1 MEEIYSN
8 VAIIQLV
15 EKETVLNNMLENQD
29 ANICI
34 DEDLVKTYLDSP
46 ISEGKKISD
55 LVDEAEKSLVRA
67 VSCVSQCQVSLS
79 AIEKENPC
87 AKKILSII
95 SNLKS
100 VKLNIGKLLGTLSNF
115 VLLFL

>member
-1 MEEIYSN
+1 MEENYSN
-8 VAIIQLV
+8 LAIFPLV
-15 EKETVLNNMLENQD
+15 KQETVSNNMLENQD

-34 DEDLVKTYLDSP
+34 DEDSIKTCHDSP
-46 ISEGKKISD
+46 MSERKKFSD

-100 VKLNIGKLLGTLSNF
+100 VQLNIGKLLGT
-115 VLLFL
+115 

>member
-29 ANICI
+29 ANNCI
-34 DEDLVKTYLDSP
+34 DEDSVKTCLDSP
-46 ISEGKKISD
+46 ISEGKKFSD

-100 VKLNIGKLLGTLSNF
+100 VQLNIGKLLGT
-115 VLLFL
+115 

>member
-1 MEEIYSN
+1 MEENYPN
-8 VAIIQLV
+8 LAITPLV
-15 EKETVLNNMLENQD
+15 KQETVSNNMLENQD
-29 ANICI
+29 TNIYI
-34 DEDLVKTYLDSP
+34 DEDSFKTCLDSH
-46 ISEGKKISD
+46 ISEGKKFIN

-100 VKLNIGKLLGTLSNF
+100 VKLNLGKLLGT
-115 VLLFL
+115 